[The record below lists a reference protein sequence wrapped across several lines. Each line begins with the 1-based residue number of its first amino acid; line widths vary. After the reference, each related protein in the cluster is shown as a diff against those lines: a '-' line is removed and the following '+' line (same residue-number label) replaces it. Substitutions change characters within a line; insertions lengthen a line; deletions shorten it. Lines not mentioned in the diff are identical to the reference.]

1 MERIKA
7 KGKVNIRGLK
17 ILMEIVCSKIELNIK
32 EKITGLGF
40 WEPIPMLSGVS
51 NRAKAEKKIILFN
64 FEEKKVE
71 RI

>member
-1 MERIKA
+1 MKA

-17 ILMEIVCSKIELNIK
+17 ILIEIVCSKIELNIK

-40 WEPIPMLSGVS
+40 WEPIPILSGVS
-51 NRAKAEKKIILFN
+51 NRAKAKKKIIIFI

>member
-40 WEPIPMLSGVS
+40 
-51 NRAKAEKKIILFN
+51 
-64 FEEKKVE
+64 
-71 RI
+71 